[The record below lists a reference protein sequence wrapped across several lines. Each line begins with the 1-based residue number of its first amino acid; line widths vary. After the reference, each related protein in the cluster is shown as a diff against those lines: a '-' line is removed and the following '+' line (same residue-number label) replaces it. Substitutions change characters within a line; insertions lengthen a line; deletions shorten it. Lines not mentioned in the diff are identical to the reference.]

1 MKWAAIDFETA
12 NQHRDSACAIGVA
25 FVDDGQITG
34 TCTRLIRPQVP
45 TFNPFNIGIHG
56 ISASDVA
63 DAPEFDAVWR
73 ELWPQ
78 LEGRT
83 LFAHNAPF
91 DVGVLRASFNTYG
104 MPHPEFDYFCTVALS
119 RLVWPDLMNHKLP
132 TVAGHIGFS
141 FDHHDP
147 EADAVAAAKIGL
159 AALDQVGVDSIDE
172 LGVRLKRP
180 LLKTFGTARQW
191 PDQSHSGSDSSSR
204 PVASQID
211 VDSPFFGKHVVVTGA
226 LQGFTRT
233 EATRELARQGATVG
247 GSVTR
252 KTDVVVVAGQ
262 DLYKLGDSG
271 ISTKLKKARELVS
284 YGVEIELISEDEF
297 VRRLF
302 GPTPE

>member
-1 MKWAAIDFETA
+1 MRWAAIDFETA
-12 NQHRDSACAIGVA
+12 NSQRDSACAIGVA

-34 TCTRLIRPQVP
+34 TCTRLIRPRVP

-78 LEGRT
+78 LGGRI

-91 DVGVLRASFNTYG
+91 DVGVLRALFNTYG

-119 RLVWPDLMNHKLP
+119 RLVWPDLINHKLP
-132 TVAGHIGFS
+132 TVAGHVGFS

-159 AALDQVGVDSIDE
+159 AALDQIGVDSIDE
-172 LGVRLKRP
+172 LGVRLNRP
-180 LLKTFGTARQW
+180 LLKRFGTASQR
-191 PDQSHSGSDSSSR
+191 PGPSHDASSSSSGSVVR
-204 PVASQID
+204 QID
-211 VDSPFFGKHVVVTGA
+211 AGNPFFGKRVVVTGT
-226 LQGFTRT
+226 LQSFTRA
-233 EATRELARQGATVG
+233 EATQEMVRRGATVS

-252 KTDVVVVAGQ
+252 RTDMVVVAEQ
-262 DLYKLGDSG
+262 DLYKVGESG
-271 ISTKLKKARELVS
+271 ISAKLQKARELVAS
-284 YGVEIELISEDEF
+284 GVDIELIAEDEF
-297 VRRLF
+297 VRRLLISR
-302 GPTPE
+302 PA

>member
-1 MKWAAIDFETA
+1 MRWAAIDFETA
-12 NQHRDSACAIGVA
+12 NARRDSACAIGIA

-45 TFNPFNIGIHG
+45 TFDPFNIGIHG
-56 ISASDVA
+56 ISAADVV

-91 DVGVLRASFNTYG
+91 DVGVLRASFDTYG

-132 TVAGHIGFS
+132 TVARHIGFS

-159 AALDQVGVDSIDE
+159 AALDQIGVGSIDDAG
-172 LGVRLKRP
+172 LRLRRR
-180 LLKTFGTARQW
+180 LVKTFG
-191 PDQSHSGSDSSSR
+191 PG
-204 PVASQID
+204 
-211 VDSPFFGKHVVVTGA
+211 
-226 LQGFTRT
+226 
-233 EATRELARQGATVG
+233 
-247 GSVTR
+247 
-252 KTDVVVVAGQ
+252 
-262 DLYKLGDSG
+262 
-271 ISTKLKKARELVS
+271 
-284 YGVEIELISEDEF
+284 
-297 VRRLF
+297 
-302 GPTPE
+302 